1 MLEPGE
7 VTGDVGVVSVAALE
21 LLMGDEER
29 VLAAPFDSVFLVGL
43 GNEEGEEDFLVGL
56 V

>member
-7 VTGDVGVVSVAALE
+7 LTGDVGVRVAALE

-43 GNEEGEEDFLVGL
+43 RTEEGEEDFLVGL

>member
-1 MLEPGE
+1 MLEPSE
-7 VTGDVGVVSVAALE
+7 VTGDVGVIVAALE

-29 VLAAPFDSVFLVGL
+29 VLAAPFDSVFFVGL
-43 GNEEGEEDFLVGL
+43 GTEEVEDFLVGL